1 VTDATVT
8 AVQSA
13 ETVTDATVTAV
24 ESQWTPVALGRQ
36 AATPPGGGEAPWFH
50 LVPGGRPLVW
60 LVGGSQLFEVTPSD
74 FDRLAVGDE
83 AVTSALL
90 DVTVAAPVWPEGPP
104 EPPLAMSLALAQ
116 SCNLSCSYCYAD
128 AGRFGGPAR
137 RMPVDVARR
146 AVDSLI
152 GGSGGRRVTLGFI
165 GGEVLL
171 HREALHD
178 VVAYADDRARAA
190 GVPIGFSITTNGT
203 LVTPADVALFRSHPF
218 AVTISLDGGRQANDA
233 HRRSSR
239 GEGSFERAVAGVA
252 ELVADPG
259 LAKVAARAT
268 VTRHDLA
275 VHERVEALAEAG
287 FAEVGVSPLRTGPDR
302 RARFGPTDWAP
313 FLVEMVRAA
322 DAEVDRIEAG
332 HAPRFTNLATGLG
345 EIHRGSA
352 RPLPCGSARSY
363 VAVGADGD
371 FWTCHR
377 TVDNPAYRLGDLDEG
392 LSATAR
398 QAFLDRRQVDAQE
411 PCRSCWARYLC
422 GGGCHA
428 EVDEVGRE
436 GCDYIRGWLEHC
448 ISLYADCQARR
459 PEVLRAMGVTP

>member
-1 VTDATVT
+1 LA
-8 AVQSA
+8 
-13 ETVTDATVTAV
+13 
-24 ESQWTPVALGRQ
+24 
-36 AATPPGGGEAPWFH
+36 
-50 LVPGGRPLVW
+50 W

-74 FDRLAVGDE
+74 FDRLAAGDE
-83 AVTSALL
+83 AV
-90 DVTVAAPVWPEGPP
+90 VAALGNVAVAGPDWPGTAP
-104 EPPLAMSLALAQ
+104 EPPVAMALALAQ
-116 SCNLSCSYCYAD
+116 SCNLACSYCYAD
-128 AGRFGGPAR
+128 AGRFGGSAR

-152 GGSGGRRVTLGFI
+152 EGSGGRRVTLGFI

-178 VVAYADDRARAA
+178 VVAYATERASAA

-218 AVTISLDGGRQANDA
+218 AVTVSLDGDHQANDA
-233 HRRSSR
+233 HRRSR
-239 GEGSFERAVAGVA
+239 RDEGSFERAVAGVA
-252 ELVADPG
+252 ALLVDPG

-268 VTRHDLA
+268 VTRHDLG
-275 VHERVEALAEAG
+275 VHDRVEALGAVG
-287 FAEVGVSPLRTGPDR
+287 FTEVGVSPLRTGPDHD
-302 RARFGPTDWAP
+302 ARFAPSDWVP
-313 FLVEMVRAA
+313 FLAEMVRAA
-322 DAEVDRIEAG
+322 DAEIDRIGVG
-332 HAPRFTNLATGLG
+332 HPPRFTNLSTGLR

-352 RPLPCGSARSY
+352 RPLPCGSARNY

-377 TVDNPAYRLGDLDEG
+377 TVDDPAYRLGDLDEG
-392 LSATAR
+392 LSTTAR

-448 ISLYADCQARR
+448 ISLYAECQVRH
-459 PEVLRAMGVTP
+459 PEVLRSMGVST